1 MAAEFWKRWK
11 REYIQSLQERQ
22 KWQQKTQNLK
32 VNDVVLVKEAETHRN
47 EWPLGKITQVMPSAD
62 GLVRKVN
69 VKISQKGKCVDFE
82 RPIHKV
88 VLVYRP

>member
-32 VNDVVLVKEAETHRN
+32 VNDVVLLKEAELTGMSGR
-47 EWPLGKITQVMPSAD
+47 
-62 GLVRKVN
+62 
-69 VKISQKGKCVDFE
+69 
-82 RPIHKV
+82 
-88 VLVYRP
+88 